1 MRTFKTSL
9 YAEFARIGKALASPA
24 RIEILDLVAQ
34 GEKTVEAIAD
44 GAGLTVKNASAHLR
58 ALRQARLVETRK
70 EAQFVYYRLASD
82 AVLAL
87 VRELQA
93 VGRERLAEVD
103 QVARTFLDARDELE
117 PIDASELRRRSEAG
131 DVTVLDVRPADE
143 YGAGHIPGA
152 VSIPVGDLE
161 RRLDALS
168 RDREVVAYCRG
179 PYCVYAVEAV
189 EMLRRHGFRARRMD
203 VGLPDWKLQGHPVET
218 N

>member
-24 RIEILDLVAQ
+24 RIEILDLLAQ
-34 GEKTVEAIAD
+34 SEKTVEAIAV

-58 ALRQARLVETRK
+58 TLRQARLVETRK
-70 EAQFVYYRLASD
+70 EAQFVHYRLASD

-87 VRELQA
+87 VRDVQA
-93 VGRERLAEVD
+93 VGRAQLAEVD
-103 QVARTFLDARDELE
+103 HVARAYLSARDELE
-117 PIDASELRRRSEAG
+117 PIGVSELRQRSANG

-143 YGAGHIPGA
+143 YDAGHIPGA
-152 VSIPVGDLE
+152 LSIPVTELE
-161 RRLDALS
+161 RRLDSLP
-168 RDREVVAYCRG
+168 RDRDVVAYCRG

-189 EMLRRHGFRARRMD
+189 EVLRRHGFRARRMD
-203 VGLPDWKLQGHPVET
+203 VGLPDWKLLGHPVAT